1 VGLPKYAKM
10 PANHLVAHAGNPG
23 MLKNLY
29 NSHHPQ
35 YLNHGEFPSVSLKAL
50 YLLGHMPKMGPH
62 ETEPKYY
69 GNKYYNLIAN

>member
-1 VGLPKYAKM
+1 MGLPKCVKM
-10 PANHLVAHAGNPG
+10 PANHLVVYAGNPG
-23 MLKNLY
+23 IPNNLY
-29 NSHHPQ
+29 YSHHPQ

-50 YLLGHMPKMGPH
+50 YLLGHMPQMGPH